1 MTVKAPSS
9 SNIKRILCLEEYG
22 ETCILLGKMLNHDE
36 YEVLHVKN
44 KVAAYEIM
52 KAKETNLVII
62 DNNFYKDGA
71 IILAAELKTL
81 RPAIK
86 VMMLSAM
93 DGEIKRLA
101 SQVGID
107 IFLTKPFTKSQ
118 FLDSVDSVL
127 NL

>member
-1 MTVKAPSS
+1 MTGKAPSS
-9 SNIKRILCLEEYG
+9 SNIKRILCIEENG

-36 YEVLHVKN
+36 YEVLHAKN
-44 KVAAYEIM
+44 KMAAYEIM
-52 KAKETNLVII
+52 KVKEASLVII

-71 IILAAELKTL
+71 ILLAAELKIL

-86 VMMLSAM
+86 VMMLSAQ
-93 DGEIKRLA
+93 DGDFKRLA

-118 FLDSVDSVL
+118 FLNSLDSVI